1 MSLEKQ
7 AKSGKIRQQ
16 KGIFDMEYTSNYQLP
31 VWAETDRI
39 LRTDFNDAYQKLDA
53 ALAAL
58 TAADGTLESAIASGG
73 NARIVHGTYVG
84 TGASRQGNE
93 CTLTFELPPLLV
105 VVCPHTQ
112 YSPEGMDRLV
122 MVRGTPWAFSITNS
136 QNTQCTL
143 TWSGN
148 TLSWYARND
157 YIQCNRAGETYYYV
171 ALMST
176 AITQ

>member
-1 MSLEKQ
+1 MN
-7 AKSGKIRQQ
+7 
-16 KGIFDMEYTSNYQLP
+16 YTQHYQLP
-31 VWAETDRI
+31 QWVDSDRI
-39 LRTDFNDAYQKLDA
+39 LRTDFNDAYSKLDA
-53 ALAAL
+53 ALDDLA
-58 TAADGTLESAIASGG
+58 AADDSLEAAIASGG
-73 NARIVHGTYVG
+73 NARIVCGTYTG
-84 TGASRQGNE
+84 TGASREGNE
-93 CTLTFELPPLLV
+93 CSLTFELPPLLV

>member
-1 MSLEKQ
+1 
-7 AKSGKIRQQ
+7 
-16 KGIFDMEYTSNYQLP
+16 MEYTSNYQLP

-39 LRTDFNDAYQKLDA
+39 LRTDFNEAYQKLDA

-105 VVCPHTQ
+105 VVCPHTPVQ
-112 YSPEGMDRLV
+112 PRGDGPPGDGPWHPLGLQHHQLPEHPVHPDLV
-122 MVRGTPWAFSITNS
+122 RQHPVLVLPQRIHPVQPGG
-136 QNTQCTL
+136 
-143 TWSGN
+143 GN
-148 TLSWYARND
+148 LLLCGADVHGNHT
-157 YIQCNRAGETYYYV
+157 I
-171 ALMST
+171 
-176 AITQ
+176 IK